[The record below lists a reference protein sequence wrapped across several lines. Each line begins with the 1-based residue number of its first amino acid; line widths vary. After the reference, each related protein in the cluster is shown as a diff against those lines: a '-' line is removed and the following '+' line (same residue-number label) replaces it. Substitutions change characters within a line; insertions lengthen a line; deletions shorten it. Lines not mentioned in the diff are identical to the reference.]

1 MLKKFS
7 VKNFKN
13 FREEITIDFSDIG
26 DYDFNTS
33 LIKNSLLN
41 NVLIYGKNAVGKSN
55 LGLALFDITIHV
67 VDKINLA
74 SSDYSNYINA
84 DNPNEPATFSYT
96 FQFAEQ
102 VIEYTYQKLDKDTM
116 YSECLTIDGTNIFDY
131 NFQYENNSPIVQS
144 NPELATLN
152 WEFKDHSLS
161 ILKYIANNSNLSQES
176 PIRLLINF
184 ISSMI
189 WLSSPGP
196 QATKIIGLLS
206 KTSPVTTKL
215 IEENRVPEFQ
225 TFLNQNG
232 VPDKL
237 VVKTDV
243 TGEKAIYIDYKK
255 PVKFIDAFSSG
266 TASLTAIFYLSLY
279 FEDAS
284 FVFIDEF
291 DANYHFEVAEN
302 IVKLLQNKNFQ
313 SVLTSHNT
321 NLMSNNIMRPDC
333 YLILMKEGL
342 TPFFRATEREL
353 REGHNLE
360 KLYQSGEFEN
370 DR

>member
-13 FREEITIDFSDIG
+13 FSKEITIDFSDTG
-26 DYDFNTS
+26 DYNFNTT

-67 VDKINLA
+67 VDKVNLA
-74 SSDYSNYINA
+74 NYKNYINA

-96 FQFAEQ
+96 FQFDKHLL
-102 VIEYTYQKLDKDTM
+102 EYTYQKSDKNTLF
-116 YSECLTIDGTNIFDY
+116 SESLSINGSKLFEY
-131 NFQYENNSPIVQS
+131 NFESKEGDFAGIQNYPD
-144 NPELATLN
+144 LATLN
-152 WEFKDHSLS
+152 WEFRDSSLS
-161 ILKYIANNSNLSQES
+161 VLKYIANNSNLAPDS
-176 PIRLLINF
+176 PIRSLIHF
-184 ISSMI
+184 VSSMI
-189 WLSSPGP
+189 WLSSPGG
-196 QATKIIGLLS
+196 QANRIIGMIS
-206 KTSPVTTKL
+206 EISPMTTKL
-215 IEENRVPEFQ
+215 IELDKVQEFQ
-225 TFLNQNG
+225 DFLNQNG

-237 VVKTDV
+237 IVETDV
-243 TGEKAIYIDYKK
+243 TGEKAIYIDYAK
-255 PVKFIDAFSSG
+255 PVKFIEVFSGG

-279 FEDAS
+279 FENAS

-302 IVKLLQNKNFQ
+302 IVKLLQNRNFQ

-321 NLMSNNIMRPDC
+321 NLMSNNLMRPDC
-333 YLILMKEGL
+333 YLILTKEGL